1 MPSPD
6 ARLPF
11 FDTHAH
17 LNLLPPEL
25 PADAAFQGAR
35 ERGLEGLVN
44 IGTRIASSRESVDL
58 AARLPNVWATVG
70 IHPFEAA
77 TLTPES
83 LGELRDLAASPR
95 VVGIGETGIDRADF
109 AESPLEVQAA
119 SLRAHI
125 ALARE
130 RGLPLILHCREA
142 FAPLFSLLDSES
154 LPDRRGVFHCFTGS
168 RTEAFGALDRGF
180 YLSFSGIVTLRTR
193 RPFGSSFRSFRR
205 TGSSWRPIAP
215 IWLPFPTAARP
226 TSPPI
231 FPKPS
236 KSAPNPGART
246 RKPFPAGSW
255 TIPGSSSP
263 SISRQGAS
271 LPRKERP
278 WPAS

>member
-1 MPSPD
+1 MSSSD

-25 PADAAFQGAR
+25 PADAAFLGAR

-58 AARLPNVWATVG
+58 AARLPGVWATVG
-70 IHPFEAA
+70 IHPSEAA

-109 AESPLEVQAA
+109 AETPLEVQAA

-142 FAPLFSLLDSES
+142 FEPLFELLDSES
-154 LPDRRGVFHCFTGS
+154 LPDRRGVFHCFTGN
-168 RTEAFGALDRGF
+168 RKEAFGALDRGF
-180 YLSFSGIVTLRTR
+180 YLSFSGIVT
-193 RPFGSSFRSFRR
+193 FKN
-205 TGSSWRPIAP
+205 A
-215 IWLPFPTAARP
+215 
-226 TSPPI
+226 
-231 FPKPS
+231 
-236 KSAPNPGART
+236 
-246 RKPFPAGSW
+246 
-255 TIPGSSSP
+255 
-263 SISRQGAS
+263 AS
-271 LPRKERP
+271 LRELLPEI
-278 WPAS
+278 PADRILLETDCPYLAPVPYRGKTNQPAYLPETLRVCAESRREDPESFARRILNNTREFFAIDF